1 MYFDRNENQAEEDL
15 NHRLN
20 KVEQKFANIHL
31 HLIFLSVL
39 KLRDHSK
46 WRVKKNEH
54 GEGIMLIR
62 TLIINIINNERKRL
76 THYEIID
83 RTAEQTASVIIQVSK
98 ESKLKIHPNLRTP
111 RSSFTYLN
119 SLINVL

>member
-1 MYFDRNENQAEEDL
+1 MHFDRNENQAEDDL

-20 KVEQKFANIHL
+20 KVEQKFANIQL

-39 KLRDHSK
+39 ELRDHSK
-46 WRVKKNEH
+46 WRAKKNEH
-54 GEGIMLIR
+54 GEGIMLIQ
-62 TLIINIINNERKRL
+62 TLIIKILNNERKRL

-98 ESKLKIHPNLRTP
+98 ESR
-111 RSSFTYLN
+111 
-119 SLINVL
+119 

>member
-1 MYFDRNENQAEEDL
+1 MHFERNENQAEDDL
-15 NHRLN
+15 SHRLN
-20 KVEQKFANIHL
+20 KVEQKFANIQL

-39 KLRDHSK
+39 ELRDHSK
-46 WRVKKNEH
+46 WRAKKNEH
-54 GEGIMLIR
+54 GEGIMLIQ
-62 TLIINIINNERKRL
+62 TLIIKILNNERKRL

-98 ESKLKIHPNLRTP
+98 ESRLKIHPNLRMP
-111 RSSFTYLN
+111 RFSFTYLN

>member
-20 KVEQKFANIHL
+20 KVEQKFANIQL

-46 WRVKKNEH
+46 WRAKKNEH

-62 TLIINIINNERKRL
+62 TLIIKIINNERKRL

-111 RSSFTYLN
+111 RSSFTYLS